1 MKARRAMLTMSWI
14 VIVLFPLVLA
24 GFAVSNN
31 WDISIVAA
39 VLVGV
44 ILLFKLFG
52 TLALSQAAGGVLN

>member
-24 GFAVSNN
+24 GLAFSNN

-39 VLVGV
+39 VLVVV
-44 ILLFKLFG
+44 ILLLKIVWNFG
-52 TLALSQAAGGVLN
+52 S